1 MTVLFVRDIIAT
13 ERYEGGWH
21 SPEREVL
28 PMITYTEFFQ
38 FCLVIV
44 AIVSLLV
51 QIFHDKNK

>member
-1 MTVLFVRDIIAT
+1 
-13 ERYEGGWH
+13 
-21 SPEREVL
+21 
-28 PMITYTEFFQ
+28 MITYTEFFQ